1 MNNYDIETLLSVD
14 YCNALDSVIAIDKN
28 LLHKRINMN
37 QKHSKTGVRIMR
49 YRIAVT
55 IAIIALIISGTIG
68 AAAGVIMLREKIM
81 LKADNSG
88 VTFTDKEL
96 DEVTSNLLQH
106 PSYYNSDYPLPFMA
120 ENENGQKYGSIEY
133 GLELMIVGGV
143 DNNGKEIQGLC
154 YTLDFWN
161 LTLPDFE
168 KYADVQSWNNAK
180 CNGEIR
186 NWIYVFDK
194 DGENVIGKYIDYNI
208 VDEDCDSVPI
218 GFVTNEML
226 LTGEY
231 DNYIHNG
238 DDAEEYD
245 FNVKQRLSLMNN

>member
-1 MNNYDIETLLSVD
+1 MNNYDIETLLSVN
-14 YCNALDSVIAIDKN
+14 YCKALDSVTAIDKN
-28 LLHKRINMN
+28 SLHKRINIHK
-37 QKHSKTGVRIMR
+37 KHSKTGVRIMR
-49 YRIAVT
+49 YRISVA

-68 AAAGVIMLREKIM
+68 AVAGIITLREKIM

-96 DEVTSNLLQH
+96 DEVTSNLSQH

-154 YTLDFWN
+154 YTSDFWN
-161 LTLPDFE
+161 LTLPNFE
-168 KYADVQSWNNAK
+168 RYADVQDWNDAK

-186 NWIYVFDK
+186 NWIYVFGK
-194 DGENVIGKYIDYNI
+194 DGETVIGKYIDYSI
-208 VDEDCDSVPI
+208 VDEDGDSVPI

-226 LTGEY
+226 STGKY
-231 DNYIHNG
+231 DNYIYNG
-238 DDAEEYD
+238 DDTEEYD
-245 FNVKQRLSLMNN
+245 LIVKQRVVLCN